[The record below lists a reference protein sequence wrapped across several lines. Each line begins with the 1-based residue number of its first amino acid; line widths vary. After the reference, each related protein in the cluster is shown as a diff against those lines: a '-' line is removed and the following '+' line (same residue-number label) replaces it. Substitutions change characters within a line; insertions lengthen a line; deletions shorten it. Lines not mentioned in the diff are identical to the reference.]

1 MIDINKFDDV
11 CIDNWKEHYDAP
23 VPSFNEEEINVY
35 EFNHDS
41 YEPLRP
47 KYYDVTIEDNIVKIY
62 WLCQESW
69 YDITGMKK
77 EFKRWAKYWLNYFNH
92 TSNDD
97 EDENSNEY
105 EEIIFRVTVEDRDG
119 YGKSKFSFKLKL

>member
-11 CIDNWKEHYDAP
+11 FIENWKEHYDAP

-41 YEPLRP
+41 YEPLRA
-47 KYYDVTIEDNIVKIY
+47 KYYDLFIEDNIIKIY
-62 WLCQESW
+62 WLCQEPW
-69 YDITGMKK
+69 YDMTGMKK
-77 EFKRWAKYWLNYFNH
+77 EFKRWAKYWLDFFKH
-92 TSNDD
+92 SSINDD
-97 EDENSNEY
+97 EDNSEEY
-105 EEIIFRVTVEDRDG
+105 EEIIFRVTVEDRGG